1 MNKELALQ
9 EAASTGL
16 KIMEHLI
23 KLTTNESVVQV
34 DYHEITDFAVAKLKK
49 ANAMVGRTGH
59 ARFRRGP
66 VQVQAQ
72 NKAESQAQ
80 VQNSLTSLSL
90 SPYGYMEK
98 ERVLASMTL
107 SVVASVAA
115 PVQTELTLGFKM
127 PIVND
132 DVGGAGVGNM
142 KWKDDFGGMKNWI
155 NSSSFLSFITGE
167 GSESIVNV
175 VPPPSSS
182 MLLLPIAQVVSA
194 EKQSSATGKRCREQ
208 EQSGDGSG
216 KKRKVFPRK
225 VIRTSVISS
234 KITDIPADECSWRKY
249 DQKLIKGSPHPRV
262 YYKCTSFPGCPAK
275 KHVERVMEDPMMLI
289 VTYEEEHHHTQVA
302 IQEYNSQ
309 MMAFGLAGE
318 K

>member
-16 KIMEHLI
+16 KTMENLI
-23 KLTTNESVVQV
+23 KLATNESVVQV
-34 DYHEITDFAVAKLKK
+34 DYSEITDFAVAKLKK
-49 ANAMVGRTGH
+49 ANAMVGRIGH

-80 VQNSLTSLSL
+80 AQVHDSLTSLSL
-90 SPYGYMEK
+90 SPYVYMEK

-127 PIVND
+127 PSVND

-142 KWKDDFGGMKNWI
+142 KWKDDFGSMKNWI
-155 NSSSFLSFITGE
+155 NSSYFLSFITGE
-167 GSESIVNV
+167 GIESIVNV

-182 MLLLPIAQVVSA
+182 MLLLPMAQVVSA
-194 EKQSSATGKRCREQ
+194 EKQSFATGKRCREQ
-208 EQSGDGSG
+208 EQSDDGSG
-216 KKRKVFPRK
+216 KKRKVFPGK
-225 VIRTSVISS
+225 VIRTSVIS
-234 KITDIPADECSWRKY
+234 
-249 DQKLIKGSPHPRV
+249 
-262 YYKCTSFPGCPAK
+262 
-275 KHVERVMEDPMMLI
+275 
-289 VTYEEEHHHTQVA
+289 
-302 IQEYNSQ
+302 
-309 MMAFGLAGE
+309 
-318 K
+318 